1 MAMEGSIRVAP
12 QVLTDTTERFNTLMK
27 EAETLREEMNT
38 NITNMSSV
46 WEGETFNTYKDQFG
60 KLSSSI
66 SEKHAA
72 IGKYLSQ
79 VKEIANEYI
88 TADNTAQ
95 AEADSLPT
103 AL

>member
-12 QVLTDTTERFNTLMK
+12 QVLTETTEQFDTLMK
-27 EAETLREEMNT
+27 EVETLREEMNT

-66 SEKHAA
+66 GEKHDK
-72 IGKYLSQ
+72 ITKYLLGVQ
-79 VKEIANEYI
+79 EIAKGYI
-88 TADNTAQ
+88 TADNDAQ
-95 AEADSLPT
+95 AVADSLPT